1 VAALEVHVSLRAFLR
16 LNAGRSIHGSMY
28 SEGYEVARAST
39 GGFATY
45 DNPLVISFASASIHN
60 KFIHRSIFQ
69 NLYTYIF
76 KLRRGGPRASFRTA
90 SIPASDRS
98 STACIPFIP
107 AFNSLKEIM
116 CIRSSLQLEVHIHIL
131 TRPQRPRT
139 TQTNWVVDFFAFDE
153 CWCPEF
159 MLIII
164 KNTTQHNTTKYNTI
178 QYNTIQYNTR

>member
-1 VAALEVHVSLRAFLR
+1 MAALEVHVSLRAFLR

-60 KFIHRSIFQ
+60 KFIHRSNFQ

-76 KLRRGGPRASFRTA
+76 KLRRGGPRASLRTA

-98 STACIPFIP
+98 STACIQTFIP

-116 CIRSSLQLEVHIHIL
+116 CIRSSLQLEVSI
-131 TRPQRPRT
+131 
-139 TQTNWVVDFFAFDE
+139 
-153 CWCPEF
+153 
-159 MLIII
+159 
-164 KNTTQHNTTKYNTI
+164 Y
-178 QYNTIQYNTR
+178 